1 MSRASLR
8 AGIQQLRGQLVLEPC
23 RLIVVPHDGE
33 QPAHWWFASLP
44 LAGVWQAVSI
54 EGDADHAAERIRAM
68 RPRCPTVLLLSC
80 DRPVGQVLA

>member
-8 AGIQQLRGQLVLEPC
+8 AGIQQLRGQLVPEPC

-33 QPAHWWFASLP
+33 HPACWWFASLP

-54 EGDADHAAERIRAM
+54 EGDADHAAECIRAL
-68 RPRCPTVLLLSC
+68 RPRCAFVALFSS
-80 DRPVGQVLA
+80 DGPVGRVLQ